1 MILGVDGNE
10 ANVDRQV
17 GVSVYTFNLLKYF
30 KSQASPFLI
39 FKIFLKEKPL
49 PHLPKESKYF
59 IYETISP
66 KFLWT
71 QLALPFRLY
80 KKDVDIFFS
89 PAHYGPRFCP
99 VPLVVTIHDLSYIYY
114 PQDFLKKDLFKL
126 KNWTAYSVKKAKKII
141 AVSNSTK
148 KDLINIYKIPSEKI
162 TVIYNGFNKYQG
174 IKASSLKEEVIFSS
188 YILYIG
194 TLQPRKNLLNLIRAF
209 YKFNQ
214 IHPDFNLII
223 AGKKGWLYE
232 RIFEEVENLGI
243 EDKVFFTDY
252 VTNHQL
258 VFLYEN
264 AFCLVIPSFYEGF
277 GLPLLEAMNFSCP
290 VIASFSSS
298 LPEIGGD
305 ACLYFDPHNI
315 NDLTEKMLKLKN
327 NPELRKELIKKGK
340 ERIKIFSWEKCGKET
355 LKILREAANDKNNR
369 Q

>member
-1 MILGVDGNE
+1 MIIGVDGNE
-10 ANVDRQV
+10 ANVLQQV
-17 GVSVYTFNLLKYF
+17 GVSIYTLNLLNYF
-30 KSQASPFLI
+30 KKQASSLLQ

-49 PHLPKESKYF
+49 SHLPKESKYF
-59 IYETISP
+59 VYEVVSP

-71 QLALPFRLY
+71 QLALPFRLL
-80 KKDVDIFFS
+80 KKDIDVFFS

-126 KNWTAYSVKKAKKII
+126 KNWTAYTVKKAKKII
-141 AVSNSTK
+141 AVSYSTK
-148 KDLINIYKIPSEKI
+148 KDLINIYKVPPKKI
-162 TVIYNGFNKYQG
+162 EVVYNGFNRHLG
-174 IKASSLKEEVIFSS
+174 IKVTAFKEKSFSSS

-214 IHPDFNLII
+214 IYPEFNLII

-232 RIFEEVENLGI
+232 KIFEEVENLGI

-252 VTNHQL
+252 VTDHQL
-258 VFLYEN
+258 VFLYQN

-290 VIASFSSS
+290 VVASFSSS
-298 LPEIGGD
+298 LPEVGGD
-305 ACLYFDPHNI
+305 ACLYFDPQNV
-315 NDLTEKMLKLKN
+315 NYLTEKLIKLKA
-327 NPELRKELIKKGK
+327 NPKLRKELIKKGK
-340 ERIKIFSWEKCGKET
+340 ERIKLFSWEKCGYQT
-355 LKILREAANDKNNR
+355 LKVIKEAANAKSN
-369 Q
+369 